1 VAGNYDDLEG
11 STPSTSASAS
21 TSASEEAPASGGP
34 VKVTKGT
41 VFDPG
46 GDGEPEND
54 SQVPQSFD
62 GDPATVWKTLTYQG
76 APTFGNLKDGVGV
89 VYDLGSEQK
98 VVGATIA
105 TTMPGATVE
114 IHAASGPDG
123 ALEDWPLLA
132 KGTLEKST
140 DFSFEKPASTRYV
153 LVWITELAEGDGGFQ
168 ADLAEVELQAAA

>member
-1 VAGNYDDLEG
+1 
-11 STPSTSASAS
+11 
-21 TSASEEAPASGGP
+21 
-34 VKVTKGT
+34 VKVAKGT

-54 SQVPQSFD
+54 NQVPQSFD

-105 TTMPGATVE
+105 TTLPGATVE

-140 DFSFEKPASTRYV
+140 DFTFEKPATTRYV
-153 LVWITELAEGDGGFQ
+153 LVWVRKLVEGDGGFL
-168 ADLAEVELQAAA
+168 ADLAEVEVQAAA